1 MTIATDSISIN
12 QSNNLN
18 IGDFHLGSFQ
28 RTGRGARTFPI
39 IYLDA
44 VIFFT
49 AQVHQH
55 GNVSVCLVQA
65 QLLTFIC
72 TILYLKLTGIET
84 LHKGLLQL

>member
-39 IYLDA
+39 VYLDA
-44 VIFFT
+44 VIFLA
-49 AQVHQH
+49 AQVHHQ
-55 GNVSVCLVQA
+55 GNVSVCLVQV
-65 QLLTFIC
+65 QLLAFIC
-72 TILYLKLTGIET
+72 TKFYLIHTGIET
-84 LHKGLLQL
+84 LH